1 MEASANLHSNAKIR
15 YVMVFVLENCGD
27 TAVRLCHC
35 DLLKS
40 AGFTRSQIENK
51 GMIEPGLC
59 NVHDLLLL
67 C

>member
-1 MEASANLHSNAKIR
+1 MEASASIQSNAKVR
-15 YVMVFVLENCGD
+15 YVMVFVLENRGD

-35 DLLKS
+35 DLLKT

-51 GMIEPGLC
+51 GVIEPGLC
-59 NVHDLLLL
+59 NVHDLRLL